1 MSEAQGA
8 EERCGNAHRVDED
21 DDSNDKS
28 DHDKGDDDGAA
39 SASLD
44 ELGDKQGDGLEA
56 QLATSGD
63 IGEML
68 EVIDHD
74 LLDGVDEIAE
84 SELLD
89 ESPDAL
95 GGVIRL
101 RRLAARHCWRDADDV
116 SCCCGHKR
124 NLIWGKGKS

>member
-44 ELGDKQGDGLEA
+44 ELGDKQDDGLEA

-68 EVIDHD
+68 EVIDHGLLD
-74 LLDGVDEIAE
+74 GDHGLLDGVDEIAE

-101 RRLAARHCWRDADDV
+101 RRLAARHCWRDDDDDGAAV
-116 SCCCGHKR
+116 ATR
-124 NLIWGKGKS
+124 ET

>member
-68 EVIDHD
+68 EVIDHGLLD
-74 LLDGVDEIAE
+74 GDHGLLDGDHGLLDGVDEIAE
-84 SELLD
+84 SDCLMTVQML
-89 ESPDAL
+89 S
-95 GGVIRL
+95 GV
-101 RRLAARHCWRDADDV
+101 
-116 SCCCGHKR
+116 SSG
-124 NLIWGKGKS
+124 